1 MNKVNSYERSLWDFC
16 YLCSNYKK
24 KPLHGISLYKRV
36 SIRVRNEMYPTEK
49 HTCVTCNTC
58 KNHCFCSL
66 NMQIR
71 DILVKRLKLGNRS
84 NIKGQSFY
92 LISGI
97 RIAYKS
103 SYCNSSFALDNSGTK
118 ANESVAIVTRLQK
131 NKRR

>member
-1 MNKVNSYERSLWDFC
+1 
-16 YLCSNYKK
+16 
-24 KPLHGISLYKRV
+24 
-36 SIRVRNEMYPTEK
+36 MYPTD
-49 HTCVTCNTC
+49 

-131 NKRR
+131 NKKR